1 MFQQFYRADAS
12 RTSSTGGS
20 GLGLSI
26 VEQIISAHGG
36 KVWAESVEGVGT
48 SIIFTLKKA
57 KNTDLS

>member
-1 MFQQFYRADAS
+1 MRKSIRKIIAIAS
-12 RTSSTGGS
+12 ASVMALTFAVT
-20 GLGLSI
+20 
-26 VEQIISAHGG
+26 SAHGG